1 MIKIRI
7 LDNGKERMILLSEAA
22 IVSVEEN
29 YPELYNIYLIDG
41 RILHMNHE
49 MFVEHFEEEE
59 NTEYKY
65 Q

>member
-7 LDNGKERMILLSEAA
+7 LDNGKERMILLSESA

-29 YPELYNIYLIDG
+29 YPSLYNIYLIDG